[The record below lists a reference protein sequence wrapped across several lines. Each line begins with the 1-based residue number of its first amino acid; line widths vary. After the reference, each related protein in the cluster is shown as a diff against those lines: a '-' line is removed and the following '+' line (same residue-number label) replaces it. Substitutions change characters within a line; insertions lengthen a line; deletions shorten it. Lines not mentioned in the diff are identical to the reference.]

1 MKYDEWWLRVFIRV
15 FWMGA
20 YPVDKILIERSAKI
34 RTRDQQVF
42 RSTFLEVAWQNVND
56 ATVRH
61 LLTRKALIRH
71 KLLLSEF
78 PLLCRITHMLAA
90 NILFISH
97 LRFLLLFFAVSL
109 SSLPLYLF
117 LSFYPLSLSFSSCLS
132 LFSMPHCYY
141 FLSLFLSASL
151 SSSRARSCRR
161 SHFRII
167 SVIITASSRDLIH
180 SARELSPDRI
190 KFEHISHLM
199 STFFL
204 LLLFAWNDHQ
214 LY

>member
-61 LLTRKALIRH
+61 LLTRKELIRH

-117 LSFYPLSLSFSSCLS
+117 LSFYPLSLSLS
-132 LFSMPHCYY
+132 LPVSPCSLCLTVTISSPY
-141 FLSLFLSASL
+141 FYLPLSLPPALALAAALIFVSSL
-151 SSSRARSCRR
+151 SLSLHPA
-161 SHFRII
+161 
-167 SVIITASSRDLIH
+167 VI
-180 SARELSPDRI
+180 
-190 KFEHISHLM
+190 
-199 STFFL
+199 
-204 LLLFAWNDHQ
+204 
-214 LY
+214 